1 MKHRACHANPPKPK
15 PKPGRSQSKVVAGSF
30 IVGVGLIVVA
40 KQLMREV
47 SIRKR
52 PVSGTGRRGW
62 LWVTLLTIAAVPSH
76 ALMNPTAMSI
86 STSISVAS
94 PSLSSSSSTQLRMI
108 GKVFGG
114 GGSGDKKDEQLPKD
128 IKDAISKCRE
138 AVQKGLE
145 DRLSRMVSL
154 LQL

>member
-1 MKHRACHANPPKPK
+1 MCRQT
-15 PKPGRSQSKVVAGSF
+15 SSVVAESF
-30 IVGVGLIVVA
+30 SVGVGMIMVA
-40 KQLMREV
+40 KQPIREV

-52 PVSGTGRRGW
+52 PISGMGRRGW

-76 ALMNPTAMSI
+76 ALMTPTAMSI

-94 PSLSSSSSTQLRMI
+94 LPSSSSTQLRMI

-138 AVQKGLE
+138 AVQQGLE